1 MSVTVDHEDLACD
14 AMGLTTVGQLL
25 THLNRDNRLVV
36 HLLIDG
42 REPDL
47 GRLGQL
53 RAAPLAGHTLFV
65 ETVQPQQIALEV
77 LAEVDA
83 QLADADRLKSEAVDL
98 LQRGTP
104 APAMERLS
112 GCFTAWNAARES
124 LEKTTQ
130 LLRIDVE
137 TVTVGGRTLADLLTG
152 FADQLKQVKLALEDR
167 DFVSLADVLQ
177 YEMTQTTESWRQ
189 AIAFVRRAAGGS
201 RAA

>member
-1 MSVTVDHEDLACD
+1 MSVTVDHEDLACE

-25 THLNRDNRLVV
+25 SHLNKDNRLVV

-53 RAAPLAGHTLFV
+53 RAAPLAGHTLFI
-65 ETVQPQQIALEV
+65 ETAQPQQIALEV

-83 QLADADRLKSEAVDL
+83 QLADADRLKAEAVDL

-112 GCFTAWNAARES
+112 G
-124 LEKTTQ
+124 
-130 LLRIDVE
+130 
-137 TVTVGGRTLADLLTG
+137 
-152 FADQLKQVKLALEDR
+152 
-167 DFVSLADVLQ
+167 
-177 YEMTQTTESWRQ
+177 
-189 AIAFVRRAAGGS
+189 
-201 RAA
+201 

>member
-1 MSVTVDHEDLACD
+1 MSVTVDHEDLAFE
-14 AMGLTTVGQLL
+14 AMGLTTVGQVLS
-25 THLNRDNRLVV
+25 HLNRDKKLVV
-36 HLLIDG
+36 HLLLDG
-42 REPDL
+42 RRPDL

-53 RAAPLAGHTLFV
+53 RAAPLARHTLFI
-65 ETVQPQQIALEV
+65 ETAEPQQVALDV

-83 QLADADRLKSEAVDL
+83 QLADADRLKDEAVDL
-98 LQRGTP
+98 LSRGTP

-124 LEKTTQ
+124 LQKTTQ
-130 LLRIDVE
+130 LLRIDVA
-137 TVTVGGRTLADLLTG
+137 TVTVGGQTLADLLAAFT
-152 FADQLKQVKLALEDR
+152 DQLKQVKLALEDR

-177 YEMTQTTESWRQ
+177 YEMTENTEQWRQ